1 MEIQEPLWNVTRPTN
16 AEKAEIYGVETGFNW
31 EFVPDWKF
39 GINYTWT
46 NTEIKDK
53 SIGNPPL
60 NDTPEHIANASLK
73 WQADDNIQLWAR
85 GEYRSE
91 RARYLKTYQ
100 NMSTAKKCL
109 RCFG

>member
-1 MEIQEPLWNVTRPTN
+1 LANGKWRYRNPLWNVTRPTN

-53 SIGNPPL
+53 VGIHHLTILL
-60 NDTPEHIANASLK
+60 NILPMLHLNGRQMTISNFG
-73 WQADDNIQLWAR
+73 LW
-85 GEYRSE
+85 
-91 RARYLKTYQ
+91 
-100 NMSTAKKCL
+100 
-109 RCFG
+109 